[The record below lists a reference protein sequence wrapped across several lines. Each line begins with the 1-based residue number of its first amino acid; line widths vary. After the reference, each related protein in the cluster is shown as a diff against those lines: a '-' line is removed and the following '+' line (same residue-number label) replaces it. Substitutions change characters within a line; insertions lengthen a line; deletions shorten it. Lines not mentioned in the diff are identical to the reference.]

1 MYEVCRS
8 SHTSIHERTVTN
20 ANYNSERIC
29 KKMGDKKLTFEE
41 ALIDR
46 LEMIADALERIACV
60 LEEEGKDND

>member
-1 MYEVCRS
+1 
-8 SHTSIHERTVTN
+8 
-20 ANYNSERIC
+20 
-29 KKMGDKKLTFEE
+29 MGDKKLTFEE